1 MGDFASF
8 GKSLDNRFSTG
19 SRCCF
24 RPIIDIQSLDDFLSR
39 IVDMQDIST
48 VADLVP
54 ETIFD
59 GFVSGSDSLSSNN
72 HYIQF

>member
-1 MGDFASF
+1 MGDFATF

-24 RPIIDIQSLDDFLSR
+24 RPI
-39 IVDMQDIST
+39 IST